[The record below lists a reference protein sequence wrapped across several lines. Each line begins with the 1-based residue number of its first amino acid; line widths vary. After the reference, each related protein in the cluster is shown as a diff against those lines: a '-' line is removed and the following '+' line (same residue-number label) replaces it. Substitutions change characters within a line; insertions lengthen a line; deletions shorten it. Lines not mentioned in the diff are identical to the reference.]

1 MPFQK
6 GMSGNASGRPLGS
19 KNKDLSVFKKALKS
33 GLIDRLG
40 DFFQWLDSDDLTEK
54 DKIASYLKALE
65 FVLPKQQKIELEADM
80 HTNLIKVEFT
90 PTNVLPVH
98 SETEYLDD

>member
-1 MPFQK
+1 MPFEK
-6 GMSGNASGRPLGS
+6 GRSKTGGRAAGVT
-19 KNKDLSVFKKALKS
+19 NKDLSAFKSALKI
-33 GLIDRLG
+33 GLIERLE
-40 DFFQWLDSDDLTEK
+40 DFFHWMDSPDMSER
-54 DKIASYLKALE
+54 DKITNYLKALE

-98 SETEYLDD
+98 TETQYIDD